1 MRKATGA
8 EGRRLRSAGSSRPA
22 ARRWPA
28 WRRRERR
35 AAGPG
40 AVPACRSE
48 AGEAV
53 RLAARGAQ
61 GCVHSVMQAESR
73 RRVRRCVNS
82 VRHASGARGE
92 EQLRSLFVLALSQ
105 QQTVHSVQQKLQIL
119 QKCAASRWKPA
130 AWCNNYCNFF
140 RCRN

>member
-22 ARRWPA
+22 LASAGAPG
-28 WRRRERR
+28 